1 MKYLNI
7 LKNKSADQQTTVGFT
22 LIETILYS
30 AILVI
35 FLSFSY
41 TLLNSFLKISN
52 QSRSS
57 IEVSDEANF
66 ILSKINYALNQA
78 QLISFPATNTSSL
91 VSLEIIDYNNIKNR
105 FDISGNNIFFSKNGV
120 GATVLNSSTTIV
132 SFFSVDNNYHNDSRA
147 TALKINFTVKKKL
160 VGFQIGELAS
170 TTISTTYVLQQ

>member
-1 MKYLNI
+1 MNCKKI
-7 LKNKSADQQTTVGFT
+7 KNSATGFT

-66 ILSKINYALNQA
+66 ILGKINYALNQA
-78 QLISFPATNTSSL
+78 QSISFPATNTSSV
-91 VSLEIIDYNNIKNR
+91 VSLEIIDYNNVKNR
-105 FDISGNNIFFSKNGV
+105 FDISGSNIIFSKNGI
-120 GATVLNSSTTIV
+120 GAKILNSSTTVV
-132 SFFSVDNNYHNDSRA
+132 SFFSVDNNYHNDSKA
-147 TALKINFTVKKKL
+147 TALKINLTVKKKI
-160 VGFQIGELAS
+160 VGIQIGQLAS